1 MSEQYPYC
9 TVYNGIKV
17 CSNYPLNQQPPPSH
31 YKIDIH
37 FKLPFLNYIGWA
49 DLEVMLSFQNF
60 INALSQALGYTPK
73 ITNYKV
79 YASGNY
85 DLYIEF
91 DASSPIPLIVW
102 AVIIGLIAL
111 IVWLIDYGIIQL
123 TQLGKTTGG
132 SILLAGFGIAIV
144 LLGLSL
150 LFGRRKKKRND

>member
-31 YKIDIH
+31 YKVDIH
-37 FKLPFLNYIGWA
+37 FKLPFLNYISWA

-85 DLYIEF
+85 DVYIEF
-91 DASSPIPLIVW
+91 DASSPIPLILAIVFL
-102 AVIIGLIAL
+102 GLIAL
-111 IVWLIDYGIIQL
+111 IVWLVDYLIIHL
-123 TQLGKTTGG
+123 TNLGNTIGG
-132 SILLAGFGIAIV
+132 SILLAGVGIGIV

-150 LFGRRKKKRND
+150 LLGRRKKKS

>member
-1 MSEQYPYC
+1 MSDQYPYC
-9 TVYNGIKV
+9 TVYQGIKV

-37 FKLPFLNYIGWA
+37 FKLPFVNYIGWA
-49 DLEVMLSFQNF
+49 DLEVILSFQNF

-91 DASSPIPLIVW
+91 DASSPIPLIL
-102 AVIIGLIAL
+102 AIVILGLIAL
-111 IVWLIDYGIIQL
+111 IVWLVDYFIINL
-123 TQLGKTTGG
+123 TNLGNTTAGA
-132 SILLAGFGIAIV
+132 ILLGGLGIGIV
-144 LLGLSL
+144 LLSLSSL
-150 LFGRRKKKRND
+150 RRRKKKS

>member
-1 MSEQYPYC
+1 MSNQYPYC
-9 TVYNGIKV
+9 TVYQGIQV

-31 YKIDIH
+31 YKVDIH

-79 YASGNY
+79 YAQGNY

-91 DASSPIPLIVW
+91 DASSPIPLIL
-102 AVIIGLIAL
+102 AIVILGLIAL
-111 IVWLIDYGIIQL
+111 IVWLIDYLIIDL
-123 TQLGKTTGG
+123 TNLGKTIGG
-132 SILLAGFGIAIV
+132 SILLAGVGIGIV
-144 LLGLSL
+144 LLGIL
-150 LFGRRKKKRND
+150 LLGRRKKKS

>member
-31 YKIDIH
+31 YKVDIH

-49 DLEVMLSFQNF
+49 DLSVMLSFQNF

-79 YASGNY
+79 YAQGDY
-85 DLYIEF
+85 DVYIEF
-91 DASSPIPLIVW
+91 DASSPIPLIL
-102 AVIIGLIAL
+102 AIVILGLIAV
-111 IVWLIDYGIIQL
+111 IVWLVDYFLIL
-123 TQLGKTTGG
+123 LNQLGIGAI
-132 SILLAGFGIAIV
+132 ILLAVLGIGIV
-144 LLGLSL
+144 TLGI
-150 LFGRRKKKRND
+150 LFLRRRKKK